1 MLKNWKQYGLTGLL
15 LILVATLE
23 SKSALGA
30 YGSVSDHISGLQHAA
45 LSASCAVLAF
55 VFSTLAGRFKF
66 DIRPA
71 VRSSA
76 TLARL
81 VSIAFLIVPTTYLGA
96 SLKIDRVDREWA
108 AYHGSEAEAADI
120 AMAGDVMADRY
131 DRQGARER
139 IVKPTGEVQITDG
152 EWLVALALQV
162 LIITAAGIPMH
173 APATEEEIR
182 HWRAVE
188 RGKKG
193 AATRKRNAAK
203 KKASKPQLRIVG
215 GKR

>member
-1 MLKNWKQYGLTGLL
+1 MLKNWKQLGLTGLL
-15 LILVATLE
+15 LLLVATLE

-30 YGSVSDHISGLQHAA
+30 YGSVADHVSGLQHAA

-120 AMAGDVMADRY
+120 ATASDVMADRY
-131 DRQGARER
+131 DRQEARQR

-152 EWLVALALQV
+152 EWMVALALQV

-173 APATEEEIR
+173 APATAEEIQ
-182 HWRAVE
+182 HWRRVE
-188 RGKKG
+188 AAQKG
-193 AATRKRNAAK
+193 VATRKRNAKAK
-203 KKASKPQLRIVG
+203 AKAKQKPRLKLVS
-215 GKR
+215 